1 MCDASD
7 IFVLHAPA
15 RILVIRNSPFLVC
28 SAHVRCVP
36 RDPRKEAAPMA
47 WWMELG
53 DAVVQHRRDGEPFNA
68 KSTGVC
74 GGLSEAWRS
83 SQERLHLGGDLVG
96 SSRPRPLEE
105 NSLP

>member
-1 MCDASD
+1 MD
-7 IFVLHAPA
+7 VNPA
-15 RILVIRNSPFLVC
+15 
-28 SAHVRCVP
+28 H
-36 RDPRKEAAPMA
+36 AAPIVPV
-47 WWMELG
+47 
-53 DAVVQHRRDGEPFNA
+53 DDGEGFCNA

-96 SSRPRPLEE
+96 SSPPRPLEE